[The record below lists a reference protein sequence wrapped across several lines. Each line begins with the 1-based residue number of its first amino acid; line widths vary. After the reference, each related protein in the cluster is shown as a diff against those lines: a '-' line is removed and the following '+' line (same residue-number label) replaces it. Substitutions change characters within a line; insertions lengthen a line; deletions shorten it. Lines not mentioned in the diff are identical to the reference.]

1 MSLTGYS
8 ALLSISFTKSL
19 GVLSSVL
26 CGLSDLGVI
35 GWIRPKILKWETQAQ
50 DFDLPETSQSQG
62 MLISKSP
69 PKVLHLN
76 TKTKDN
82 IKVSKLQWQMAHDN
96 PSTKQPCTLEDKLPK
111 PTDSPKHTTGH
122 GTALQRD
129 EIQLQPPE
137 HSHKL
142 PKQETFTRHWSNP
155 TNWGHRHK

>member
-96 PSTKQPCTLEDKLPK
+96 PSTKQ
-111 PTDSPKHTTGH
+111 
-122 GTALQRD
+122 
-129 EIQLQPPE
+129 E
-137 HSHKL
+137 H
-142 PKQETFTRHWSNP
+142 NP
-155 TNWGHRHK
+155 AH